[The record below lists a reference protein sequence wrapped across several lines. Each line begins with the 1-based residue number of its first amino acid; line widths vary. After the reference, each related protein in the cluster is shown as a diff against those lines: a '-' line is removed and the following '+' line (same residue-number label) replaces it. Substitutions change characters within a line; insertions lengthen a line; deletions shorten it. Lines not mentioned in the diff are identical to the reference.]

1 MVIGIKEFYNN
12 VRNEARDFFYLLKYA
27 LTLFSLILNGFSHLF
42 NRIKKIANTHNITP
56 NV

>member
-42 NRIKKIANTHNITP
+42 SRIK
-56 NV
+56 